1 MERDAWPEKR
11 LVPYETS
18 VFTARTALVLAP
30 HPDDEVFGCGAA
42 IASLRETGA
51 SVTVAIATDGAGT
64 EPDPASRRRI
74 GEERLAESRA
84 ALAILGGADVVA
96 LGFPDRGLSAAGEPL
111 RAALARLLAG
121 EPGLVMLPSP
131 VEVHPDHR
139 ALAEAFLTLE
149 VPAATTVGFYELSQP
164 IRPNFLLDAT
174 RFVERKARAMAAFV
188 SQNQARDYPGFV
200 TGLNAYRRMTLP
212 AEVTSAEAY
221 WVTDGAA
228 LGRWRRE
235 ALRAAIGP
243 TDADPAGRPGPLTD
257 LWRWLTDPWK
267 GPA

>member
-1 MERDAWPEKR
+1 VERDAWPEKR

-18 VFTARTALVLAP
+18 VFSARTVLVLAP

-42 IASLRETGA
+42 IASLREAGA

-64 EPDPASRRRI
+64 EPDPATRRRI
-74 GEERLAESRA
+74 GEGRVAESRA
-84 ALAILGGADVVA
+84 ALAILGGAEVEA
-96 LGFPDRGLSAAGEPL
+96 LGFPDRGLSEAGEPL
-111 RAALARLLAG
+111 RAALARRLA
-121 EPGLVMLPSP
+121 PAPDLVLLPSP

-149 VPAATTVGFYELSQP
+149 VPAATTVAFYELSQP
-164 IRPNFLLDAT
+164 IRPNFLLDAS
-174 RFVERKARAMAAFV
+174 RFAERKARAMAAFV

-200 TGLNAYRRMTLP
+200 TGLNTYRRMTLP

-221 WVTDGAA
+221 WVTGGAD
-228 LGRWRRE
+228 LGTWRRE

-243 TDADPAGRPGPLTD
+243 TDVDPAGRSGPMTD
-257 LWRWLTDPWK
+257 LWRWLTDAWR

>member
-30 HPDDEVFGCGAA
+30 HPDDEVFGCGVA
-42 IASLRETGA
+42 IASLREAGA
-51 SVTVAIATDGAGT
+51 AVTVAIATDGAGT
-64 EPDPASRRRI
+64 EPDAATRRCV
-74 GEERLAESRA
+74 EAERVAESRA
-84 ALAILGGADVVA
+84 ALAILGGAEVEA
-96 LGFPDRGLSAAGEPL
+96 LGFPDRGLSVAGEPL
-111 RAALARLLAG
+111 RAALARLLAPA
-121 EPGLVMLPSP
+121 PGLVLLPSP

-139 ALAEAFLTLE
+139 ALADAFLTLD
-149 VPAATTVGFYELSQP
+149 VPAATLVAFYELSQP

-174 RFVERKARAMAAFV
+174 RFAERKARAMAAFV

-200 TGLNAYRRMTLP
+200 IGLNAYRRMTLP

-221 WVTDGAA
+221 WVCDGAA
-228 LGRWRRE
+228 LGAWPRA

-243 TDADPAGRPGPLTD
+243 TDVDPGGPSGLLTD